1 MDKLSLVCWVLAGC
15 FFGIAAFWA
24 SLPPDD
30 SRRGRLIAAG
40 LLCIAIAQVFALGP
54 KAFN

>member
-1 MDKLSLVCWVLAGC
+1 MDKLGLVLWVLAGC
-15 FFGIAAFWA
+15 FWGIAAFWG

-40 LLCIAIAQVFALGP
+40 LLCIAIAQVFTLGP
-54 KAFN
+54 KVFP